1 MNIIFLPIQPF
12 VWHPGRIA
20 AMAGIFL
27 LIFVLLLLSRFHTRK
42 LNPWPMLI
50 PTVGWSL
57 FALWEAHCMARE
69 YNIRVD
75 LLFVSPVLL
84 FGTLAGIAG
93 IFVRASKNVIDGK
106 VPPITEDQ
114 EKHMN
119 N

>member
-1 MNIIFLPIQPF
+1 
-12 VWHPGRIA
+12 
-20 AMAGIFL
+20 
-27 LIFVLLLLSRFHTRK
+27 
-42 LNPWPMLI
+42 
-50 PTVGWSL
+50 
-57 FALWEAHCMARE
+57 MARE